1 MFNENK
7 LINKIIN
14 ISKNMSDIKQIL
26 VVEDELTNAILLK
39 RILIRAGYSTVVA
52 HNGMEALRH
61 LEKDRFDAV
70 LTDWMMPQIDGI
82 ELIRRMR
89 EKVKPMPLTI
99 MITALVSEG
108 ARSYALESGA
118 DDYIAKPIDVDELL
132 TRLKD
137 GLDRHQ
143 QSAPGRLVQTVT
155 RDTNVKPPFVGV
167 AIGTSTGGPPT
178 LIELFKNMPDRV
190 NAAFYVV
197 QHGPSWMLETFS
209 QRLQRE
215 TAFNVSLAIEGLES
229 EPGHIYIA
237 PGDKH
242 LRVDPKTFKITIDD
256 GPKENFVRPAADPLF
271 RSVAEAFGKYSVGVI
286 LTGLGR
292 DGAQGASQ
300 IVSVKGTILVQDP
313 DTAVAPSMPLT
324 IIQSGIDCRIVPLA
338 QMGQV
343 IAETVFPLSAGL
355 KQNK

>member
-1 MFNENK
+1 MAD
-7 LINKIIN
+7 L
-14 ISKNMSDIKQIL
+14 KQIL
-26 VVEDELTNAILLK
+26 VVEDELTNSILLK
-39 RILIRAGYSTVVA
+39 RILTRAGYSIVVA
-52 HNGMEALRH
+52 HNGMEALKH
-61 LEKDRFDAV
+61 LERDKFDAV

-89 EKVKPMPLTI
+89 QQLKPLPLII

-108 ARSYALESGA
+108 ARAYALESGA
-118 DDYIAKPIDVDELL
+118 DDYIAKPIDVEELL

-143 QSAPGRLVQTVT
+143 QSAPGKLTNTVT
-155 RDTNVKPPFVGV
+155 RDIDVKPPHV
-167 AIGTSTGGPPT
+167 AVVIGTSTGGPPT
-178 LIELFKNMPDRV
+178 LIELFKNMPEKV
-190 NAAFYVV
+190 NAAFYIV

-215 TAFNVSLAIEGLES
+215 TAFNVTLAYDGLQS
-229 EPGHIYIA
+229 QPDHIYIS

-242 LRVDPKTFKITIDD
+242 MRIDPATYKITLDD

-271 RSVAEAFGKYSVGVI
+271 RSAAEAFGRYCVGVI

-300 IVSVKGTILVQDP
+300 IAAVKGTVIVQDP
-313 DTAVAPSMPLT
+313 ETAVAPSMPST
-324 IIQSGIDCRIVPLA
+324 VIQSGVNCKVMPLTA
-338 QMGQV
+338 
-343 IAETVFPLSAGL
+343 IAKEISELVFPLSASL
-355 KQNK
+355 KMAAKEQQ

>member
-1 MFNENK
+1 MAE
-7 LINKIIN
+7 L
-14 ISKNMSDIKQIL
+14 KQIL
-26 VVEDELTNAILLK
+26 VVEDELTNSILLK
-39 RILIRAGYSTVVA
+39 RILTRAGYSVVVS
-52 HNGMEALRH
+52 HNGMEALKH
-61 LEKDRFDAV
+61 LEREKFDAV

-89 EKVKPMPLTI
+89 EKVKPLPLII

-108 ARSYALESGA
+108 ARAYALESGA
-118 DDYIAKPIDVDELL
+118 DDYIAKPIDVEELL

-143 QSAPGRLVQTVT
+143 QSAPNKFVTSVT
-155 RDTNVKPPFVGV
+155 RELDVKPPHV
-167 AIGTSTGGPPT
+167 AVVIGTSTGGPPT
-178 LIELFKNMPDRV
+178 LIELFKSMPDKI
-190 NAAFYVV
+190 NASFFVV

-215 TAFNVSLAIEGLES
+215 TSFNVTLATDGIVPEVD
-229 EPGHIYIA
+229 HIYIS

-242 LRVDPKTFKITIDD
+242 MRIDPATYKIFLDE

-271 RSVAEAFGKYSVGVI
+271 RSAAEAFGKYCVGVV

-300 IVSVKGTILVQDP
+300 IAAVKGVVIVQDP
-313 DTAVAPSMPLT
+313 ETAVAPSMPT
-324 IIQSGIDCRIVPLA
+324 TVVQSGINCKVLPLSA
-338 QMGQV
+338 IGKE
-343 IAETVFPLSAGL
+343 IAETVFPLSASL
-355 KQNK
+355 KKAIRESNQ